1 MKSNRWRALVVAAAG
16 AAVLLGAMTR
26 PARAQSTSKGIT
38 LYEDVKT
45 GALYRTPA
53 RGRVKVVLGAD
64 TPPAEDV
71 HQQIQQAVKKND
83 DELRSEF
90 MQNQQELLKQNA
102 DLKKQVG
109 EMKPAWTD
117 YMDNFKNKF
126 HIGTLVYAD
135 WRLYTH
141 TSFGPQELTQINS
154 PGPGN
159 ELYNSFDISR
169 AYINF
174 FFNPTDD
181 WTIRVTPNIYRMNGT
196 ATADSFG
203 RSSSIGSN
211 LSGNLGYRLK
221 YGYLQYSKAF
231 DNIDAMKGD
240 TITGGAI
247 PNPIVAWEEDLYGF
261 RYVNLTP
268 WNYLSLS
275 STQMGISVQGPIKF
289 NELQYVDYDFG
300 VYGNNTFHAF
310 EQTNTKQV
318 MGRVSVYPFGAKWR
332 FDGLGLTGFYD
343 YGYGNTTPDFV
354 GGSPFFNAP
363 KAHIT
368 RAAALIHYTAEQWGL
383 AGEWDYG
390 HNAFTS
396 GNLFSSSA
404 PSTTGPWANFGTL
417 ASALLNNGRSVQQ
430 GFDVFGHVHIPNTPF
445 TLFGLFEWFQPNT
458 NVDVNPLDFERYVAG
473 ISYQYNEFL
482 RFSLDT
488 QNLMYYHSQ
497 FAFPASEAHSFAP
510 VTFSPKTL
518 ASVASA
524 VPRDEHAFFLNAEFA
539 F

>member
-53 RGRVKVVLGAD
+53 RGRVRVVLGAEA
-64 TPPAEDV
+64 PAEDV

-231 DNIDAMKGD
+231 DNIDALKGD